1 MAPKL
6 ELKKHTTKLMCIN
19 EVLVETSPKGFAL
32 KNLDAENVK
41 CVFKVANV
49 TIKLLLYEHFFYVL
63 VSSILF

>member
-32 KNLDAENVK
+32 KNLDAENAN
-41 CVFKVANV
+41 CVFKVASVAIRFV
-49 TIKLLLYEHFFYVL
+49 TGFFGAL
-63 VSSILF
+63 PL